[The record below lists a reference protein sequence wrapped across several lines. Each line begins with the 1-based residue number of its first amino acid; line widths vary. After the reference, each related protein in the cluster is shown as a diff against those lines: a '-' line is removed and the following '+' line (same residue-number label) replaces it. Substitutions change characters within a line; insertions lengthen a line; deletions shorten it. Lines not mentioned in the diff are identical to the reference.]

1 MTEVKTEELVSAY
14 ITLREERAALKEQ
27 YEKKDNELKSDME
40 KLELALLDICNGVGA
55 SSIKTTHGTVIR
67 RLSERYYCSD
77 WENFVDFV
85 KDNDAIQLLE
95 RRIHQSNFKE
105 FMSEHEGDGLPPG
118 VSVIREYGVT
128 IRKSSSV
135 E

>member
-1 MTEVKTEELVSAY
+1 MTEVKTEDLVSAY
-14 ITLREERAALKEQ
+14 IALRDERAALKEQ
-27 YEKKDNELKSDME
+27 FDKKDIELKADME
-40 KLELALLDICNGVGA
+40 KLELALLDICNKIGA
-55 SSIKTTHGTVIR
+55 SSIKTSIGTVIR

-85 KDNDAIQLLE
+85 KDRDAIQLLE

-128 IRKSSSV
+128 IRRSSSG

>member
-1 MTEVKTEELVSAY
+1 MTEIKTEELVSAY
-14 ITLREERAALKEQ
+14 ITLREERATLKEQ

-40 KLELALLDICNGVGA
+40 KLELALLDICNGIGA

-118 VSVIREYGVT
+118 VSVVREYGVT
-128 IRKSSSV
+128 IRKSSSA